1 MLRVLVVGYG
11 SVGKRYVENLL
22 KYSNIQV
29 MICTKR
35 KDLNSEIIK
44 KCEIF
49 DSLDEGINGKPEIA
63 FITNVTSIHTDTA
76 INIAKSKIN
85 LFIEKPLSNSMDK
98 IDELVEIIN
107 EGKIQAMVGCN
118 FRFHNCLKSI
128 KKLLVEGKL
137 GKILSAKVECGSYLP
152 DWHPN
157 EDYRESYASHKKLGG
172 GVVLTCIHEI
182 DYLQWFFGKVKEIF
196 SFSEK
201 VSDLE
206 VDVEDLSSSLLKFE
220 NNVIAELHLDY
231 FQKPEFRSCKI
242 IGTKGVI
249 YWDSDVNVV
258 KRFDY
263 DKNKWIEEFKM
274 ENYSRND
281 MFTKE
286 LEYFLEC
293 VKTNT
298 SNMNNISMAAETLK
312 TALGIIESS
321 NTKKV
326 VEI

>member
-1 MLRVLVVGYG
+1 MY
-11 SVGKRYVENLL
+11 SVTGRY
-22 KYSNIQV
+22 
-29 MICTKR
+29 
-35 KDLNSEIIK
+35 
-44 KCEIF
+44 
-49 DSLDEGINGKPEIA
+49 
-63 FITNVTSIHTDTA
+63 
-76 INIAKSKIN
+76 
-85 LFIEKPLSNSMDK
+85 
-98 IDELVEIIN
+98 
-107 EGKIQAMVGCN
+107 
-118 FRFHNCLKSI
+118 
-128 KKLLVEGKL
+128 
-137 GKILSAKVECGSYLP
+137 
-152 DWHPN
+152 
-157 EDYRESYASHKKLGG
+157 
-172 GVVLTCIHEI
+172 
-182 DYLQWFFGKVKEIF
+182 
-196 SFSEK
+196 
-201 VSDLE
+201 SDL
-206 VDVEDLSSSLLKFE
+206 DIKSEDLSAIIIKFK
-220 NNVIAELHLDY
+220 NNVIAEAHLDF
-231 FQKPEFRSCKI
+231 FQRPSIRSCKI